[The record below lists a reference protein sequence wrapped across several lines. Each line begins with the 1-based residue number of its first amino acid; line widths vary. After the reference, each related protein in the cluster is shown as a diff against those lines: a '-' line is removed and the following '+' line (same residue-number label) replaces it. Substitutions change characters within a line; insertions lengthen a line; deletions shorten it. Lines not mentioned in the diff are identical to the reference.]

1 MEKLL
6 KKLGKILDQDL
17 EKQKEKRDKLRKL
30 LKKLRQHSEYL
41 KKEIE
46 KTQDQ
51 EKLNQLEQE
60 LKILQVQR
68 KKAVAL
74 CKEINCKK

>member
-1 MEKLL
+1 MEKVL
-6 KKLGKILDQDL
+6 KKLGMILDQDL

-30 LKKLRQHSEYL
+30 LKKLRNHNKYL
-41 KKEIE
+41 KHEIE
-46 KTQDQ
+46 KTKDQ
-51 EKLNQLEQE
+51 EKRNQLEQE

>member
-1 MEKLL
+1 MEKVL

-30 LKKLRQHSEYL
+30 LKKLRKHNKYL
-41 KKEIE
+41 EHEIE
-46 KTQDQ
+46 KTRD
-51 EKLNQLEQE
+51 EKKRNQLEQE